1 MESSLSHR
9 NTTLRYSKRSKYLA
23 IVFTTFS
30 QSGKSFFFAGIKW
43 AKIDFGHSVVHHQDG
58 TVSALLDADIVV
70 LAFCDKKN

>member
-9 NTTLRYSKRSKYLA
+9 NTTLRYSKLSKYLA

-30 QSGKSFFFAGIKW
+30 QSGKCILFW
-43 AKIDFGHSVVHHQDG
+43 RNHQDG

-70 LAFCDKKN
+70 LAFCDKKS